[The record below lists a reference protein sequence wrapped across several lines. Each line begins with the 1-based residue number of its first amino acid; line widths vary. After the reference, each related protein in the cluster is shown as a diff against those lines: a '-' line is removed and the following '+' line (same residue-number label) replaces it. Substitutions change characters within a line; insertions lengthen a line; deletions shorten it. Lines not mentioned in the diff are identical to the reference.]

1 MTTIQN
7 QRLQTC
13 PYHKYGHCKQGV
25 ECDKYHSKKVCKDS
39 NCDVKSCND
48 RHPRPC
54 TFYSLGVCKFSKD
67 CSFSHRK
74 VEDINSLRKEVS
86 EFRSKYA
93 SAIQKVEKQDKIINI
108 LREQV
113 NTLQGEV
120 INIMKNMCEMERD
133 GHVAELEDQSK
144 VDVEMDVDEENLIA
158 SKNISSLREVE
169 WDEGEDE
176 TYKELLLF
184 EKVIAV
190 KVRDELKEVSKNL
203 KKRSLDATKGKMGK
217 LGVWLKEKGMEVEK
231 MAERDTNHKEKFE
244 NDSEFKEMLTD
255 MSNVVSAIELSNK
268 KEKTRQILEDN
279 LKNMIDGSD
288 IVVISKC
295 TEIWSLFDEL
305 QDEMK

>member
-1 MTTIQN
+1 
-7 QRLQTC
+7 
-13 PYHKYGHCKQGV
+13 
-25 ECDKYHSKKVCKDS
+25 
-39 NCDVKSCND
+39 
-48 RHPRPC
+48 
-54 TFYSLGVCKFSKD
+54 
-67 CSFSHRK
+67 
-74 VEDINSLRKEVS
+74 
-86 EFRSKYA
+86 
-93 SAIQKVEKQDKIINI
+93 
-108 LREQV
+108 
-113 NTLQGEV
+113 
-120 INIMKNMCEMERD
+120 MKNMCEIERD
-133 GHVAELEDQSK
+133 GFVTYKLKAQSK
-144 VDVEMDVDEENLIA
+144 VDVEMDVDEENLKA

-231 MAERDTNHKEKFE
+231 MAERDINHKVKFE

-268 KEKTRQILEDN
+268 KEKTRLILEGN

-288 IVVISKC
+288 IVVMNKC
-295 TEIWSLFDEL
+295 TEIWALYDEL